1 MSILFIHN
9 MGGGAFL
16 IFGLFYLVI
25 WVYCLV
31 DILKSN
37 YKDPNMKLIWIIIL
51 LFAQVIGALVY
62 LAIGKST
69 KANL

>member
-1 MSILFIHN
+1 MSILFIHS
-9 MGGGAFL
+9 MGGWPFL

-37 YKDPNMKLIWIIIL
+37 FKDPNMKLIWIIIL